1 MKIAVTYEE
10 GQVFQH
16 FGHTQ
21 EMMIYTVED
30 GKVTD
35 SQVVSTEG
43 SGHSALAGFIKGLG
57 ADSLICGGIGF
68 GARQALEESG
78 IKLYA
83 GVSGSADQAVQ
94 SLLAGELT
102 YSSDATCDHHH
113 EDGHHDCHGGEGHHH
128 GGHCHHGHGGHD
140 GCCH

>member
-1 MKIAVTYEE
+1 MKVAVTYED

-21 EMMIYTVED
+21 EMKIYTVED
-30 GKVTD
+30 GKITD

-43 SGHSALAGFIKGLG
+43 SGHSALAGFLKGLG

-68 GARQALEESG
+68 GARQALEEAG

-83 GVSGSADQAVQ
+83 GVSGSADQAAQ
-94 SLLAGELT
+94 ALAAGELT
-102 YSSDATCDHHH
+102 YSTDVTCDHH

-128 GGHCHHGHGGHD
+128 GGHCHHHQGGHE